1 MNKISWLDLLLF
13 LLNRKGE
20 RLSDTLLVYDVATGD
35 EYICDTL
42 ELEDGRLVLGYNSSN
57 DE

>member
-13 LLNRKGE
+13 LLNRQGE